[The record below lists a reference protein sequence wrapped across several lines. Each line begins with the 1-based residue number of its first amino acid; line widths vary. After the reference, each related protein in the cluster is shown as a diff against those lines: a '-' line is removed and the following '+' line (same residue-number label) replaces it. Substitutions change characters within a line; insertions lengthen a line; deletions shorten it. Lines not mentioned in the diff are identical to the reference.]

1 MNQKGFDAIHT
12 FDLPSKNK
20 TSDFQI
26 AQLAIAENRIVV
38 TKDVDFL
45 DSFLIKGEPTKPI
58 MVKTANLTN
67 RELILIF
74 EKNIVLIADMIGR
87 SNLVEVSQ
95 SHIAEHA

>member
-1 MNQKGFDAIHT
+1 MKFIVDAQPPQWLAAFLNQKGFDAIHT
-12 FDLPSKNK
+12 FDLPTKNK

-58 MVKTANLTN
+58 MVKTANLY
-67 RELILIF
+67 RYGICISPIP
-74 EKNIVLIADMIGR
+74 K
-87 SNLVEVSQ
+87 
-95 SHIAEHA
+95 